1 MRCSQTDPDSGMV
14 YHFVVNKKSRKGCW
28 ISEDSMDVSSL
39 TLELFTRKQKQIA
52 LRQERVEAAHKIEH
66 EKLQKQRAEKE
77 RLRLAAEVERE
88 KTMAKEE
95 AAVEARLKASSTQRF
110 GSHSSAHG
118 PPQIGIVEVNKQIR
132 NALDQHSKDVR
143 HMLQTFVRIGV
154 LPTETNIK
162 ALRQKNMP
170 ILRAAANQLQ
180 GSVNP
185 VFLAEQHLLDMLKE
199 CEKAVAGKPLETFT
213 SLGSAQQP
221 AVNRPT
227 GPSGFQEAN
236 SVTSLPGN
244 GRGTSVLN
252 ASTPYPKQ
260 QSHTSPNG
268 SLEMY
273 SPTPIADSLNRK
285 KYGKQTIL
293 SSEEFVPLVN

>member
-1 MRCSQTDPDSGMV
+1 
-14 YHFVVNKKSRKGCW
+14 
-28 ISEDSMDVSSL
+28 MDVSSL
-39 TLELFTRKQKQIA
+39 TLELFTRKQKQFA
-52 LRQERVEAAHKIEH
+52 LRQERVEAARKIE
-66 EKLQKQRAEKE
+66 RAEKE
-77 RLRLAAEVERE
+77 RLRLAAEVAR
-88 KTMAKEE
+88 KNVMAKEE
-95 AAVEARLKASSTQRF
+95 AAVEACLKASSTQKF
-110 GSHSSAHG
+110 GSHSSPHG

-180 GSVNP
+180 GSVPP
-185 VFLAEQHLLDMLKE
+185 VFLAEQHLLDMMKA

-213 SLGSAQQP
+213 SLGSAQQS
-221 AVNRPT
+221 AINGPT
-227 GPSGFQEAN
+227 GPCGFQEAN

-252 ASTPYPKQ
+252 AATPYPKQ

-268 SLEMY
+268 SLEMF

-285 KYGKQTIL
+285 RNGKQTIL
-293 SSEEFVPLVN
+293 GRICSTRKFNLVVFPWLFSLFQQTKCLIILSTGCQNNNNKY